1 MDNTVK
7 NVQLMDSIKKG
18 QLSLVRFL
26 IADGADVNYVNDKG
40 KTPLQ
45 EAEATGNRKMVELLL
60 ERGANS
66 DERKLSRQ
74 MPIVRRKKRS
84 FREIHEMMEST
95 KPNVQRHPVPNS
107 VGETYTKRSGTAAV
121 GELFEKKLLTMVL
134 FRLLHDD
141 QIESFYLGTN
151 VDETGAFDDVVLRT
165 SFGGK
170 SHVYCLQAKHR
181 KAGSSVNFNDL
192 INMRQAK
199 GDFHLS
205 KYFDSYLK
213 IRGMFSPISDHVIFQ
228 GDYEQT
234 ELELIMF
241 TPAKLTFH
249 GCKVEYESVAVSNIF
264 CSNQTGKALQIKY
277 TQALQECFKDSVR
290 TAVAEIIA
298 KFFLLHN
305 YETTNLKD
313 AIKNLKFS
321 YASLMQMYR
330 NQQVMAVSHNRSK
343 LLSLRIAEILEEPL
357 LPSPKEHVEIVKNF
371 LSKFRFYSEQN
382 TEDAL
387 DEIMIREII
396 SKNYE
401 CEQLIYAKS
410 YEAVENWWK
419 RPGQVPYLTKSC
431 DFYKAAVCEVKL
443 YKNISYGSDSITSNL
458 FKFSKRAMSSSKW
471 ADDLRDFVENKQSF
485 LNIFGSTPK
494 LSCLKIAQFLKEN
507 SIYCNLVCINSNNFH
522 ETLENLKKTR
532 SYKITIVYLPDI
544 NHDETPSSSR
554 FANKFILITKQVYRG
569 DWHSIQDE
577 SQNLLDFEIESQE
590 KVLDVPVTFQ
600 GISIALRSIMGK
612 VPRETV
618 DAVTLQTLIYGDTLE
633 ISCISLSKDNDDSSG
648 YYIARD
654 RLVNHQNE
662 PKAATGISDK
672 VVIVAA
678 DPGMGKSTF
687 LTGFAKALKRENPA
701 CWIVRI
707 NLLNYSKQFSLWC
720 EKRPALNEN
729 LALNFLIGIMSSDKS
744 KTDTFERKIF
754 EWYCKQF
761 KLILLI
767 DGFDEMSPYY
777 VDIVVQLIKLYKANF
792 TAKLWVTTRTGEI
805 QKSLEECHG
814 NTYSLEN
821 FTSEEMKQFL
831 RNYWTL
837 KLKLGPDT
845 EKMLQAYIEQLVSNW
860 SDKIDGVMELISVP
874 LHTKMLAMVFQ
885 EDFLAYCHSSDYRM
899 VLGKWFSVQL
909 YEQFVKL
916 MYNEILNQEKNE
928 NDIYKPH
935 NRLQREEGFHQFITH
950 HKNAAV
956 YTLFKQSDVR
966 EVMTLAEIRAVKDF
980 LEKVPISVESTG
992 IITRVVD
999 GKPIFLHHTYAEYF
1013 AAMFIWEMFCSI
1025 SKRIKQFIGKILI
1038 DFLIG
1043 CHQNQIAK
1051 FLHEIAKV
1059 KQHNSVTNLATKATV
1074 LFSKLQDVLPT
1085 YYKEPSF
1092 CYLLGLVEFAISSDR
1107 DCFQSI
1113 SANVRGLPERI
1124 LGQASSMF
1132 GSSTSLN
1139 WLNDRAKFH
1148 TRMFFLNACKGGYF
1162 ELVGL
1167 TTDNLSINVRS
1178 NDFSSFDFTALYF
1191 AASGGHFKV
1200 VKHLLDNSASV
1211 DEASQYGLTALH
1223 SAAENGYFQIIQ
1235 LLLANGADVN
1245 LTDDAGTI
1253 ALHLAAQ
1260 KGYNRIVALLLEN
1273 GSMVDKA
1280 AEITGRTALYF
1291 ASKEGHLEIVRTL
1304 LRQSANVNV
1313 ESKDDETPLHI
1324 ATQNGRLN
1332 VVQTLLENGADPNAE
1347 TVGGFTPL
1355 HLAAIKN
1362 LVEIAFEL
1370 LYQGA
1375 FIDTASAH
1383 LHMKYSNCTPL
1394 QCAVLEG
1401 NLKMVNL
1408 LIEYGANVHF
1418 ATENEGLTLLHF
1430 AAMANSKE
1438 IVTILLEHGCN
1449 VDSLCHDDKTP
1460 LHEACLNCNFDVAQV
1475 LLERGA
1481 NAHHRTSE
1489 NGFSLLHIA
1498 AQRNCPEII
1507 QLLIDNGV
1515 DINCTT
1521 SIDFQTA
1528 LYEAFRYFA
1537 SDAAKLLVKLGA
1549 DPAYVNPQIMDS

>member
-1 MDNTVK
+1 MDCDGSPGYAGLLTQTTTDVELNSSLQAAAMMGLVEYESPWWWYFAEINYSRDGFTREHGTRGLQAEL
-7 NVQLMDSIKKG
+7 VQRFFSRRKTISSSRMKWSVGWMMSFLGSLLAGIWPEVRPECDSA
-18 QLSLVRFL
+18 
-26 IADGADVNYVNDKG
+26 ADQANGADVNYVNDKG

-74 MPIVRRKKRS
+74 MPIVRRKERS

-95 KPNVQRHPVPNS
+95 KPNVKRHPVPNS

-192 INMRQAK
+192 INMQQAK

-205 KYFDSYLK
+205 K
-213 IRGMFSPISDHVIFQ
+213 
-228 GDYEQT
+228 
-234 ELELIMF
+234 
-241 TPAKLTFH
+241 
-249 GCKVEYESVAVSNIF
+249 
-264 CSNQTGKALQIKY
+264 
-277 TQALQECFKDSVR
+277 
-290 TAVAEIIA
+290 
-298 KFFLLHN
+298 
-305 YETTNLKD
+305 
-313 AIKNLKFS
+313 
-321 YASLMQMYR
+321 
-330 NQQVMAVSHNRSK
+330 
-343 LLSLRIAEILEEPL
+343 
-357 LPSPKEHVEIVKNF
+357 
-371 LSKFRFYSEQN
+371 FYSEQN

-443 YKNISYGSDSITSNL
+443 YKNISYGSDSITN
-458 FKFSKRAMSSSKW
+458 
-471 ADDLRDFVENKQSF
+471 
-485 LNIFGSTPK
+485 
-494 LSCLKIAQFLKEN
+494 
-507 SIYCNLVCINSNNFH
+507 
-522 ETLENLKKTR
+522 
-532 SYKITIVYLPDI
+532 I

-707 NLLNYSKQFSLWC
+707 NLLNYSKQFSLW
-720 EKRPALNEN
+720 
-729 LALNFLIGIMSSDKS
+729 S
-744 KTDTFERKIF
+744 
-754 EWYCKQF
+754 
-761 KLILLI
+761 
-767 DGFDEMSPYY
+767 
-777 VDIVVQLIKLYKANF
+777 
-792 TAKLWVTTRTGEI
+792 
-805 QKSLEECHG
+805 
-814 NTYSLEN
+814 
-821 FTSEEMKQFL
+821 
-831 RNYWTL
+831 
-837 KLKLGPDT
+837 
-845 EKMLQAYIEQLVSNW
+845 
-860 SDKIDGVMELISVP
+860 
-874 LHTKMLAMVFQ
+874 
-885 EDFLAYCHSSDYRM
+885 
-899 VLGKWFSVQL
+899 
-909 YEQFVKL
+909 
-916 MYNEILNQEKNE
+916 
-928 NDIYKPH
+928 
-935 NRLQREEGFHQFITH
+935 
-950 HKNAAV
+950 
-956 YTLFKQSDVR
+956 
-966 EVMTLAEIRAVKDF
+966 
-980 LEKVPISVESTG
+980 
-992 IITRVVD
+992 
-999 GKPIFLHHTYAEYF
+999 
-1013 AAMFIWEMFCSI
+1013 
-1025 SKRIKQFIGKILI
+1025 
-1038 DFLIG
+1038 
-1043 CHQNQIAK
+1043 
-1051 FLHEIAKV
+1051 
-1059 KQHNSVTNLATKATV
+1059 
-1074 LFSKLQDVLPT
+1074 
-1085 YYKEPSF
+1085 
-1092 CYLLGLVEFAISSDR
+1092 
-1107 DCFQSI
+1107 
-1113 SANVRGLPERI
+1113 
-1124 LGQASSMF
+1124 
-1132 GSSTSLN
+1132 
-1139 WLNDRAKFH
+1139 
-1148 TRMFFLNACKGGYF
+1148 
-1162 ELVGL
+1162 
-1167 TTDNLSINVRS
+1167 
-1178 NDFSSFDFTALYF
+1178 
-1191 AASGGHFKV
+1191 SGGHFKV

-1260 KGYNRIVALLLEN
+1260 KGYNRIVALLEW
-1273 GSMVDKA
+1273 MKW
-1280 AEITGRTALYF
+1280 IY
-1291 ASKEGHLEIVRTL
+1291 GHLEIVRTL

-1355 HLAAIKN
+1355 HLAANKN
-1362 LVEIAFEL
+1362 LVEIAFAL

-1401 NLKMVNL
+1401 NLKMVNM